1 MKKIICFIVFFSV
14 CFLFGCT
21 DSDSVNPQSIL
32 ASPTSS
38 SSSTLTASP
47 TPVSPTTGITTA
59 KTPVAT
65 PTPTP
70 YYTYPNSYYDENA
83 WEKLTNYKFNSVSGV
98 DEKKRE
104 DFSTTDEFNKHIKNE
119 VLNKY
124 NRLKNYLEQNI
135 NNIDALYVHC
145 NLLDNKGNF
154 IRQAK
159 MDVIITDVELIRQWA
174 CAVLE
179 FPIIE
184 NEHFTSEN
192 INSRTGCGST
202 FVFCLDIDGE
212 IIEFFEGSSMGIT
225 YSKAIPPNEYAY
237 YGDRTNNS
245 DAYERLYAIESK
257 IYSAAYER
265 FMEIYKNPINYPYIL
280 E

>member
-1 MKKIICFIVFFSV
+1 M
-14 CFLFGCT
+14 G
-21 DSDSVNPQSIL
+21 
-32 ASPTSS
+32 
-38 SSSTLTASP
+38 ST
-47 TPVSPTTGITTA
+47 TT

-65 PTPTP
+65 PTLTP
-70 YYTYPNSYYDENA
+70 FYNYPNSYYDETA
-83 WEKLTNYKFNSVSGV
+83 WENLTNYKFNSVSGV

-145 NLLDNKGNF
+145 NLLGNNGYF
-154 IRQAK
+154 TRMAK
-159 MDVIITDVELIRQWA
+159 MDVIITDVELIRQWV

-192 INSRTGCGST
+192 INSHTGVGST
-202 FVFCLDIDGE
+202 FLYCLNIDGK
-212 IIEFFEGSSMGIT
+212 IIEFFEDSSMGIT
-225 YSKAIPPNEYAY
+225 YSKDVPSNEYAY
-237 YGDRTNNS
+237 YGDRTSNS
-245 DAYERLYAIESK
+245 DAYERLDAIENK
-257 IYSAAYER
+257 ISSAAYER